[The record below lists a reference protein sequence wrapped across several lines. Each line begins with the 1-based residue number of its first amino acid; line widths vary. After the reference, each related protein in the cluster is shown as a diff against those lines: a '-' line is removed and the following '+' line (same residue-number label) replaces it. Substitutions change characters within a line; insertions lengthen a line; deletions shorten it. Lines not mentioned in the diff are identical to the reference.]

1 MRELTVEEMAVVF
14 GGEGGGSAASGG
26 SGGGRA
32 GGRGDGFGGGM
43 SGGSS
48 TAGGKTDRLSPRI
61 LAERYGVNQQQLEQA
76 VRDAYNKT
84 HPGPP
89 ATITSIIKSNWNWT
103 EFALNFIKGI
113 LDVDFHGQPNTMPAG
128 KSRKWGGGGGD
139 R

>member
-1 MRELTVEEMAVVF
+1 MF

-61 LAERYGVNQQQLEQA
+61 LAERYGVNQEQLVKAIE
-76 VRDAYNKT
+76 DAYHKAN
-84 HPGPP
+84 PGQRK
-89 ATITSIIKSNWNWT
+89 SISSIVAETWNWT
-103 EFALNFIKGI
+103 DAALNFIKGI